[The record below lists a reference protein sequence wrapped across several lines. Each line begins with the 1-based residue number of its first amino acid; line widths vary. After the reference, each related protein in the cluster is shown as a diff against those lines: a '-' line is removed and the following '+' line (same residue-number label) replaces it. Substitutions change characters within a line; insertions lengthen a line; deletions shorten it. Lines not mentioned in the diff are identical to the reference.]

1 MKMQS
6 VSVFL
11 DIVKFVDF
19 LWKNTDVSKVQEVC
33 QVIQT
38 IFRSSFGKA

>member
-1 MKMQS
+1 MRS

-19 LWKNTDVSKVQEVC
+19 LWKNADVSKVQEVC
-33 QVIQT
+33 QVIQI
-38 IFRSSFGKA
+38 IFRSSFGKV

>member
-1 MKMQS
+1 MRS

-19 LWKNTDVSKVQEVC
+19 LWKNADVSKVQEVC
-33 QVIQT
+33 QVILI
-38 IFRSSFGKA
+38 IFRSSFGKV